1 MFDATVD
8 DGDGDGGAVVVA
20 AVDGVDGIDDM
31 EEEEE
36 EQEEEEEEEKE
47 EKGGNDGEEEGGSD
61 GEEED
66 CDCVVP
72 GWLDRIDSA
81 MSLDDKFEEKV
92 EEESMSEEKKEIEQT
107 QSRISSLSFVY
118 I

>member
-8 DGDGDGGAVVVA
+8 DGDGDGGAIVVVA
-20 AVDGVDGIDDM
+20 AVDGVDGRGDM
-31 EEEEE
+31 EEEED
-36 EQEEEEEEEKE
+36 
-47 EKGGNDGEEEGGSD
+47 KGGNDGEEEGGSD

>member
-20 AVDGVDGIDDM
+20 AVDGVDGIGDM
-31 EEEEE
+31 
-36 EQEEEEEEEKE
+36 EEEEEEEKE

>member
-20 AVDGVDGIDDM
+20 AAVDDVDGIGDM

-36 EQEEEEEEEKE
+36 D
-47 EKGGNDGEEEGGSD
+47 KGGNDGEEEGGSD

-92 EEESMSEEKKEIEQT
+92 EEESMSEERNEIEQT

>member
-8 DGDGDGGAVVVA
+8 DGDGDGGAVVVVA
-20 AVDGVDGIDDM
+20 AVDGVDGIGDM

-36 EQEEEEEEEKE
+36 EED
-47 EKGGNDGEEEGGSD
+47 KGGNDGEEEGGSD